1 MTDPTESFLVFHA
14 SSTFPNAFGDPTI
27 VVTARSSA
35 TNRLRGEYFT
45 LYFDGGEKMQTG
57 TLNVNGAD
65 VPPEVLTVDLKFGLD
80 EAFQFALNSYRDI
93 VRQAYPQATEL
104 NLFRPPFEIVP
115 IEKAH
120 LARLWMRNKFHAQL
134 AAIEQNT
141 NCSDLRS
148 FLGEVK
154 YLPVITSSAA

>member
-1 MTDPTESFLVFHA
+1 MTSPTESFLVFHA
-14 SSTFPNAFGDPTI
+14 SSTFPNAFGNPTI
-27 VVTARSSA
+27 VVTASSSA
-35 TNRLRGEYFT
+35 TNRFRGEYFT
-45 LYFDGGEKMQTG
+45 VHLDGEEKMRTG

-65 VPPEVLTVDLKFGLD
+65 IPPEVLTVDLKFVLD
-80 EAFQFALNSYRDI
+80 EAFQFALNGYREI
-93 VRQAYPQATEL
+93 VCQAYPQATEL

-120 LARLWMRNKFHAQL
+120 LARLWMRNKFHSQL

-141 NCSDLRS
+141 SCNELRS

-154 YLPVITSSAA
+154 HLPVIDSSAG